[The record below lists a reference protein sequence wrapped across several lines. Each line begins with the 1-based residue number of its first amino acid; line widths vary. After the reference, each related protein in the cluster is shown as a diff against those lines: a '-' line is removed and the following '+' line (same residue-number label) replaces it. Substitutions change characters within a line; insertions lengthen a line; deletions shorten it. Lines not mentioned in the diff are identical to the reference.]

1 MDILSQLLLYR
12 LEMVTEPNLKPVRL
26 EHKGVCVVQCPS
38 SFSLS
43 CVSLL
48 LFLSRGKSFL
58 FVPFSG
64 WRRLG
69 PWEEVTIDNSKN
81 NYDSSGETQSE
92 RVGRSEIRRQKLN
105 LFETRD
111 KDYELL

>member
-1 MDILSQLLLYR
+1 M
-12 LEMVTEPNLKPVRL
+12 MEPNLKPVRL

-81 NYDSSGETQSE
+81 NYALGTRSENPKQSE
-92 RVGRSEIRRQKLN
+92 RVVQSEITRQKHN
-105 LFETRD
+105 
-111 KDYELL
+111 YV

>member
-1 MDILSQLLLYR
+1 M
-12 LEMVTEPNLKPVRL
+12 
-26 EHKGVCVVQCPS
+26 
-38 SFSLS
+38 SFKFQ
-43 CVSLL
+43 SLL
-48 LFLSRGKSFL
+48 CFFAVIPLAGKKFL
-58 FVPFSG
+58 FVPFPG